1 LTKQFTDLQTKFENF
16 VQADDVR
23 IKNVTAMNK
32 AEAEEIAKKIMH
44 CDQVI
49 HEQQLNVPWKPPT
62 DYATFPFLKEDGSG
76 GSHSGVGDS
85 SYKGAESETQGKS

>member
-1 LTKQFTDLQTKFENF
+1 
-16 VQADDVR
+16 
-23 IKNVTAMNK
+23 MNK

-76 GSHSGVGDS
+76 GAHSGVGDS